1 MPVAYKSDPPC
12 IVNRRE
18 PPTQVGTFAKQKF
31 RPKAKRTRGP
41 RKVGRLCGERSG
53 SPSSAAVICKSKS
66 RQATRTCRDVVEARR
81 VELLSENHLPR
92 VSPSAVDVLNFPCR
106 IAHRQA
112 MRFGSSLCVTRLGAI
127 PCSHLPLIDAP
138 YTVAVLRAGTS
149 SLRC

>member
-1 MPVAYKSDPPC
+1 M
-12 IVNRRE
+12 
-18 PPTQVGTFAKQKF
+18 KF
-31 RPKAKRTRGP
+31 YENYFCNKNLNFISKKAKN
-41 RKVGRLCGERSG
+41 RLFSKEPSFIFKERFL
-53 SPSSAAVICKSKS
+53 
-66 RQATRTCRDVVEARR
+66 VEARR

-138 YTVAVLRAGTS
+138 YTAAVLRAGTS